1 MIQKLKTALNQSN
14 NILITTHKSPDGDA
28 IGSSVAWFH
37 FLKAQ
42 GKEVLI
48 VLPDKPADFLLPFLK
63 NVDFLI
69 YEKDQAKVDV
79 VLADFDLVFCLDYNA
94 PSRVGKQMEA
104 LLEKVK
110 CKKVMIDHHQNPAEF
125 CEIVISRPEICS
137 TAQLIYECIDEMGAK
152 DFLNKS
158 CCEAIYLGILTDTGS
173 FRYPSVTAKT
183 HLILANLLEMGVVHF
198 KIHEEIFDV
207 NTLDKIQLRAYAIAN
222 KFEKIPGLPIGLI
235 SLSSDELQRFNYQ
248 KGDTEGLVNVILS
261 IEGISI
267 AIFLMEAQ
275 EGIKMSFRS
284 KGAFFVNDFA
294 EKNFSGGGHKY
305 AAGGFSSDT
314 LNVTISRFKSLLD
327 ELIP

>member
-48 VLPDKPADFLLPFLK
+48 VLPDEPADFLLPFLK

>member
-1 MIQKLKTALNQSN
+1 MIQKLKTTLNQSN
-14 NILITTHKSPDGDA
+14 KILITTHKSPDGDA
-28 IGSSVAWFH
+28 IGSSVAWHH

-42 GKEVLI
+42 GKESLI
-48 VLPDKPADFLLPFLK
+48 LLPDEPADFLLPFLK

-69 YEKDQAKVDV
+69 YEKDHAKVDV

-110 CKKVMIDHHQNPAEF
+110 CKKVMIDHHQNPEEF

-137 TAQLIYECIDEMGAK
+137 TAQLIYECIEEMGAK

-183 HLILANLLEMGVVHF
+183 HLILAHLLEMGVEHF

-222 KFEKIPGLPIGLI
+222 KFEKIPGYPIGII
-235 SLSSDELQRFNYQ
+235 SLSSEELLRFNYQ

-267 AIFLMEAQ
+267 ALFLMEAQ
-275 EGIKMSFRS
+275 DGIKMSFRS

-305 AAGGFSSDT
+305 AAGGFSSET

>member
-48 VLPDKPADFLLPFLK
+48 VLPDEPADFLLPFLK

-94 PSRVGKQMEA
+94 PSRVGKMEA

-110 CKKVMIDHHQNPAEF
+110 CKKVLIDHHQNPAEF

-183 HLILANLLEMGVVHF
+183 HLILAHLIEMGVEHF
-198 KIHEEIFDV
+198 KIHEKIFDV

-267 AIFLMEAQ
+267 ALFLMEAQ

>member
-1 MIQKLKTALNQSN
+1 MIEKLRTALSQSKK
-14 NILITTHKSPDGDA
+14 IIITTHKSPDGDA

-37 FLKAQ
+37 FLKGQ
-42 GKEVLI
+42 GKEALI
-48 VLPDKPADFLLPFLK
+48 VLPDEPADFLLPFLK
-63 NVDFLI
+63 DVNYLI
-69 YEKDQAKVDV
+69 YEKDEKRIDAS
-79 VLADFDLVFCLDYNA
+79 LPHFDLVFCLDYNS
-94 PSRVGKQMEA
+94 PSRVGKNME
-104 LLEKVK
+104 LMLGNVK
-110 CKKVMIDHHQNPAEF
+110 CSKVMIDHHQNPEEF

-137 TAQLIYECIDEMGAK
+137 TAQLIYECIEELGAM

-183 HLILANLLEMGVVHF
+183 HLILAHLLEMGVVHF

-222 KFEKIPGLPIGLI
+222 KFEKIPGFPIGLI
-235 SLSSDELQRFNYQ
+235 SMSSEELQRFNYQ

-267 AIFLMEAQ
+267 ALFLMEAK

-305 AAGGFSSDT
+305 AAGGFSSES
-314 LNVTISRFKSLLD
+314 LNVTISRFKSLVD

>member
-14 NILITTHKSPDGDA
+14 KILITTHKSPDGDA
-28 IGSSVAWFH
+28 IGSSVAWHH

-42 GKEVLI
+42 GKESLI
-48 VLPDKPADFLLPFLK
+48 LLPDEPADFLLPFLK
-63 NVDFLI
+63 DLDFLI

-104 LLEKVK
+104 LLDKVK

-183 HLILANLLEMGVVHF
+183 HLILAHLLEMGVVHF
-198 KIHEEIFDV
+198 KIHEDIFDV

-267 AIFLMEAQ
+267 ALFLMEAQ

-284 KGAFFVNDFA
+284 KGTYFVNDFA

-305 AAGGFSSDT
+305 AAGGFSSES
-314 LNVTISRFKSLLD
+314 LNLTISRFKSLVD

>member
-1 MIQKLKTALNQSN
+1 MIDKLKTALEQSK

-28 IGSSVAWFH
+28 IGSSVAWHH
-37 FLKAQ
+37 FLKSQ
-42 GKEVLI
+42 GKESLI
-48 VLPDKPADFLLPFLK
+48 VLPDEPADFLLPFLQ

-69 YEKDQAKVDV
+69 YEKDPAKVDTM
-79 VLADFDLVFCLDYNA
+79 LAGFDLVFCLDYNA

-110 CKKVMIDHHQNPAEF
+110 CKKVMIDHHQNPEEF

-137 TAQLIYECIDEMGAK
+137 TAQLIYECIEELGAK

-183 HLILANLLEMGVVHF
+183 HLILAHLLVMGVVHF

-222 KFEKIPGLPIGLI
+222 KFEKIPGFPIGLI
-235 SLSSDELQRFNYQ
+235 SMSSEELQRFNYQ

-267 AIFLMEAQ
+267 ALFLMEAK

-305 AAGGFSSDT
+305 AAGGFSSES
-314 LNVTISRFKSLLD
+314 LNVTISRFKALVS

>member
-14 NILITTHKSPDGDA
+14 KILITTHKSPDGDA
-28 IGSSVAWFH
+28 IGSSVAWHH

-42 GKEVLI
+42 GKESLI
-48 VLPDKPADFLLPFLK
+48 LLPDEPADFLLPFLK
-63 NVDFLI
+63 DLDFLI

-104 LLEKVK
+104 LLDKVK

-137 TAQLIYECIDEMGAK
+137 TAQLIYECIEEMGAN

-183 HLILANLLEMGVVHF
+183 HLILAHLLEMGVVHF

-222 KFEKIPGLPIGLI
+222 KFEKIPGYPIGLI
-235 SLSSDELQRFNYQ
+235 SLSSEELQRFNYQ

-267 AIFLMEAQ
+267 ALFLMEAQ

-305 AAGGFSSDT
+305 AAGGFSSES
-314 LNVTISRFKSLLD
+314 LNLTISRFKSLLD

>member
-14 NILITTHKSPDGDA
+14 KILITTHKSPDGDA
-28 IGSSVAWFH
+28 IGSSVAWHH

-42 GKEVLI
+42 GKESLI
-48 VLPDKPADFLLPFLK
+48 LLPDEPADFLLPFLK

-69 YEKDQAKVDV
+69 YEKDHAKVDL

-183 HLILANLLEMGVVHF
+183 HLILAHLLEMGVEHF

-222 KFEKIPGLPIGLI
+222 KFEKIPGLPIGII

-267 AIFLMEAQ
+267 ALFLMEAQ

-305 AAGGFSSDT
+305 AAGGFSSET

>member
-14 NILITTHKSPDGDA
+14 KILITTHKSPDGDA
-28 IGSSVAWFH
+28 IGSSVAWHH

-42 GKEVLI
+42 GKESLI
-48 VLPDKPADFLLPFLK
+48 LLPDEPADFLLSFLK

-69 YEKDQAKVDV
+69 YEKDHAKVDL

-183 HLILANLLEMGVVHF
+183 HLILAHLLEMGVEHF

-222 KFEKIPGLPIGLI
+222 KFEKIPGLPIGII

-267 AIFLMEAQ
+267 ALFLMEAQ

-305 AAGGFSSDT
+305 AAGGFSSET

>member
-48 VLPDKPADFLLPFLK
+48 VLPDEPADFLLPFLK

-137 TAQLIYECIDEMGAK
+137 TAQLIYECIEEMGAK

>member
-14 NILITTHKSPDGDA
+14 KFLITTHKSPDGDA

-42 GKEVLI
+42 GKEALI
-48 VLPDKPADFLLPFLK
+48 VLPDEPADFLLPFLK

-94 PSRVGKQMEA
+94 PSRVGKKMEA

-137 TAQLIYECIDEMGAK
+137 TAQLIYECIEELGAK

-267 AIFLMEAQ
+267 ALFLMEAQ
-275 EGIKMSFRS
+275 DGIKMSFRS
-284 KGAFFVNDFA
+284 KGTYFVNDFA

>member
-14 NILITTHKSPDGDA
+14 KILITTHKSPDGDA

-42 GKEVLI
+42 GKEALI
-48 VLPDKPADFLLPFLK
+48 VLPDEPADFLLPFLK

-137 TAQLIYECIDEMGAK
+137 TAQLIYECIEELGAK

>member
-14 NILITTHKSPDGDA
+14 KFLITTHKSPDGDA

-42 GKEVLI
+42 GKEALI
-48 VLPDKPADFLLPFLK
+48 VLPDEPADFLLPFLK

-137 TAQLIYECIDEMGAK
+137 TAQLIYECIEELGAK

-267 AIFLMEAQ
+267 ALFLMEAQ
-275 EGIKMSFRS
+275 DGIKMSFRS
-284 KGAFFVNDFA
+284 KGTYFVNDFA

-305 AAGGFSSDT
+305 AAGGFSLDT

>member
-1 MIQKLKTALNQSN
+1 M
-14 NILITTHKSPDGDA
+14 
-28 IGSSVAWFH
+28 
-37 FLKAQ
+37 
-42 GKEVLI
+42 
-48 VLPDKPADFLLPFLK
+48 
-63 NVDFLI
+63 
-69 YEKDQAKVDV
+69 
-79 VLADFDLVFCLDYNA
+79 VLADFDLVFCLEYNA

-137 TAQLIYECIDEMGAK
+137 TAQLIYECIEEMGAK

-183 HLILANLLEMGVVHF
+183 HLILAHLLEMGVEHF

-222 KFEKIPGLPIGLI
+222 KFEKIPGYPIGII
-235 SLSSDELQRFNYQ
+235 SLSSEELLRFNYQ

-267 AIFLMEAQ
+267 ALFLMEAQ

-284 KGAFFVNDFA
+284 KGTYFVNDFA

-305 AAGGFSSDT
+305 AAGGFSSES
-314 LNVTISRFKSLLD
+314 LNVTISRFKSLLN

>member
-14 NILITTHKSPDGDA
+14 KILITTHKSPDGDA
-28 IGSSVAWFH
+28 IGSSVAWHH

-42 GKEVLI
+42 GKESLI
-48 VLPDKPADFLLPFLK
+48 LLPDEPADFLLSFLK

-69 YEKDQAKVDV
+69 YEKDQAKVDL

-183 HLILANLLEMGVVHF
+183 HLILAHLLEMGVEHF

-222 KFEKIPGLPIGLI
+222 KFEKIPGLPIGII

-267 AIFLMEAQ
+267 ALFLMEAQ

-305 AAGGFSSDT
+305 AAGGFSSES

>member
-1 MIQKLKTALNQSN
+1 MIQKLKTARNQSN

-28 IGSSVAWFH
+28 IGSSVAWHH

-42 GKEVLI
+42 GKESLI
-48 VLPDKPADFLLPFLK
+48 LLPDEPADFLLPFLK

-69 YEKDQAKVDV
+69 YEKDQAKVDL

-183 HLILANLLEMGVVHF
+183 HLILAHLLEMGVVHF
-198 KIHEEIFDV
+198 KIHEDIFDV

-267 AIFLMEAQ
+267 ALFLMEAQ

-305 AAGGFSSDT
+305 AAGGFSSES
-314 LNVTISRFKSLLD
+314 LNLTISRFKSLLD

>member
-42 GKEVLI
+42 GKEALI
-48 VLPDKPADFLLPFLK
+48 VLPDEPADFLLPFLK

-137 TAQLIYECIDEMGAK
+137 TAELIYECIEELGAK

-183 HLILANLLEMGVVHF
+183 HLILANLLEMGVVPF

-305 AAGGFSSDT
+305 AAGGFSSES
-314 LNVTISRFKSLLD
+314 LNVTISRFKALVS

>member
-1 MIQKLKTALNQSN
+1 MIEKLRTALAQSKKL
-14 NILITTHKSPDGDA
+14 LITTHKSPDGDA

-42 GKEVLI
+42 GKEALI
-48 VLPDKPADFLLPFLK
+48 VLPDEPADFLLPFLK

-69 YEKDQAKVDV
+69 YEKDPAKVDTM
-79 VLADFDLVFCLDYNA
+79 LADFDLVFCLDYNA

-110 CKKVMIDHHQNPAEF
+110 CKKVMIDHHQNPEEF
-125 CEIVISRPEICS
+125 CEIIISRPEICS
-137 TAQLIYECIDEMGAK
+137 TAELIYECIEELGAK

-183 HLILANLLEMGVVHF
+183 HLILAHLLEMGVVHF

-222 KFEKIPGLPIGLI
+222 KFEKIPGFPIGLI
-235 SLSSDELQRFNYQ
+235 SMSSEELQRFNYQ

-267 AIFLMEAQ
+267 ALFLMEAK

-305 AAGGFSSDT
+305 AAGGFSSES
-314 LNVTISRFKSLLD
+314 LNVTISRFKALVS

>member
-14 NILITTHKSPDGDA
+14 KFLITTHKSPDGDA
-28 IGSSVAWFH
+28 IGSSVACYH

-42 GKEVLI
+42 GKESLI
-48 VLPDKPADFLLPFLK
+48 VLPDEPADFLLPFLK
-63 NVDFLI
+63 NVDLLI
-69 YEKDQAKVDV
+69 HQKDQAKVDTM
-79 VLADFDLVFCLDYNA
+79 LADFDLVFCLDYNA

-110 CKKVMIDHHQNPAEF
+110 CKKVMIDHHQNPEEF

-137 TAQLIYECIDEMGAK
+137 TAQLIYECIEELGAK

-183 HLILANLLEMGVVHF
+183 HLICAHLLEMGVVHF
-198 KIHEEIFDV
+198 KIHEKIFDV

-222 KFEKIPGLPIGLI
+222 KFEKIPGFPIGLI
-235 SLSSDELQRFNYQ
+235 SMSSEELQRFNYQ

-267 AIFLMEAQ
+267 ALFLMEAK

-305 AAGGFSSDT
+305 AAGGFSSES
-314 LNVTISRFKSLLD
+314 LNVTISRFKALVS

>member
-14 NILITTHKSPDGDA
+14 KILITTHKSPDGDA
-28 IGSSVAWFH
+28 IGSSVAWHH

-42 GKEVLI
+42 GKESLI
-48 VLPDKPADFLLPFLK
+48 LLPDEPADFLHPFLK

-79 VLADFDLVFCLDYNA
+79 ALANFDLVFCLDYNA

-104 LLEKVK
+104 LLDKVK

-183 HLILANLLEMGVVHF
+183 HLILSHLLEMGVVHF

-222 KFEKIPGLPIGLI
+222 KFEKIPGYPIGLI

-267 AIFLMEAQ
+267 ALFLMEAQ

-305 AAGGFSSDT
+305 AAGGFSSES
-314 LNVTISRFKSLLD
+314 LNLTISRFKSLLD

>member
-14 NILITTHKSPDGDA
+14 KILITTHKSPDGDA
-28 IGSSVAWFH
+28 IGSSVAWHH

-42 GKEVLI
+42 GKESLI
-48 VLPDKPADFLLPFLK
+48 LLPDEPADFLLSFLK

-110 CKKVMIDHHQNPAEF
+110 CEKVMIDHHQNPAEF

-137 TAQLIYECIDEMGAK
+137 TAQLIYECIEEMGAK

-183 HLILANLLEMGVVHF
+183 HLILAHLLEMGVEHF

-207 NTLDKIQLRAYAIAN
+207 NTMDKIQLRAYAIAN

-267 AIFLMEAQ
+267 ALFLMEAK

-305 AAGGFSSDT
+305 AAGGFSSES